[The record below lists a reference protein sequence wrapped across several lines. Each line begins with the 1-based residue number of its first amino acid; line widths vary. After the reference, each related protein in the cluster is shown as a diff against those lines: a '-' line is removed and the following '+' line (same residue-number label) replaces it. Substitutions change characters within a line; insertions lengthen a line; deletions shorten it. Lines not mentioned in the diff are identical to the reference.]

1 MIFKVFH
8 SLLDHRGIWNQ
19 ILPENHHLRAEQLL
33 PLEQSELRD
42 IAFLYLVCYEQDEIV
57 AIAYFQHV
65 HFKERHYKFPL
76 SGSKLIQPFEK
87 LLMRKGY
94 RILVCGNLFR
104 VDFPGIYMRP
114 GRLTA
119 TVLFNA
125 LDQFCKEVKPKP
137 VVFLLKDWKEVSISV
152 HMKSSGYQPWPGD
165 LTMKL
170 DIRPEWLSFHDYTL
184 ALKHKYA
191 QRLRKIQ
198 SRGKSII
205 RKELSLEDVIR
216 YGDQIESLYCNVVK
230 QQVIRLVIA
239 TKQYFIQMKQARG
252 TSFKVI
258 GYFEEDQLIGFS
270 SHNVYDQLW
279 ELHYIGMDYIKN
291 EQYSLYFN
299 IMFDGIKLAIDEKK
313 KAVEL
318 GRTAREAKAMIGA
331 QPIYFNSYFR
341 LSGWLV
347 NILVNRFAGAFHE
360 NAGHTWQV
368 RQPFK
373 NA

>member
-1 MIFKVFH
+1 MNFKVLP
-8 SLLDHRGIWNQ
+8 SLIDHHGDWNQ

-33 PLEQSELRD
+33 PLEQSELSD
-42 IAFLYLVCYEQDEIV
+42 IAFLYLICYEHDEIV
-57 AIAYFQHV
+57 AIAYFQYV
-65 HFKERHYKFPL
+65 HFKSRHYKFPL
-76 SGSKLIQPFEK
+76 SGNRLIHPIEN

-104 VDFPGIYMRP
+104 VDFPGIFIRP
-114 GRLTA
+114 GGLTA
-119 TVLFNA
+119 IELLHGIEKFFN
-125 LDQFCKEVKPKP
+125 EINPKP
-137 VVFLLKDWKEVSISV
+137 VVLLLKDWKAESTPTE
-152 HMKSSGYQPWPGD
+152 MNRYGYKAWPGD

-170 DIRPEWLSFHDYTL
+170 DIRPEWLSFQDYTL

-198 SRGKSII
+198 SRGDSII
-205 RKELSLEDVIR
+205 RKELLLEDIIR
-216 YGDQIESLYCNVVK
+216 HGDEIESLYCNVVK
-230 QQVIRLVIA
+230 KQVIRLVIA

-252 TSFKVI
+252 TSFRMI
-258 GYFEEDQLIGFS
+258 GYFEGDQLIAFS
-270 SHNVYDQLW
+270 AHNVYDELW

-299 IMFDGIKLAIDEKK
+299 IMFDGIKLAINEKK
-313 KAVEL
+313 KALEL

-341 LSGWLV
+341 LRGWLV
-347 NILVNRFAGAFHE
+347 NILVDRFAGAF
-360 NAGHTWQV
+360 NDKAGDSWQD

-373 NA
+373 NG